1 MCKNSQKTNGNGTK
15 ENYYL
20 AGIGSWG
27 ILGYISVFTDIS
39 QFVSWIDKTSTS
51 ELVIF
56 LTLKKYQGDR
66 AKMIMALTCFWL

>member
-1 MCKNSQKTNGNGTK
+1 MCRNNQKTNETK
-15 ENYYL
+15 DNYYL

-56 LTLKKYQGDR
+56 LTLNKYQMY
-66 AKMIMALTCFWL
+66 AHAICSTNFFWLTKS